1 MPLRIYN
8 WKRFWCSRTGRL
20 NLSDSGY
27 LFDPES
33 EFGNIYNPDVVP
45 FEKIAT
51 LQCLGLLGEPGIGK
65 STTMS
70 TQKQNI
76 EARVTEA
83 GDASQSVD
91 LRAFQT
97 DARLVNAIFEE
108 SVFLDWKK
116 GSHRLHLFLD
126 SLDECLL
133 RIDSVVALL
142 LDEFKRLPIERLSV
156 RIACR
161 TADWPLGLEE
171 GLRELWG
178 NDSVE
183 VYELAPLRRG
193 DVAEAARANG
203 LDADSFL
210 VEVDRKEAVPLA
222 IKPVP

>member
-1 MPLRIYN
+1 MSIGMTSKTYD
-8 WKRFWCSRTGRL
+8 WKRFWCTRTGKL

-33 EFGNIYNPDVVP
+33 EFGNIYNPDVFP
-45 FEKIAT
+45 FEKIAKFH
-51 LQCLGLLGEPGIGK
+51 CLGLLGEPGIGK
-65 STTMS
+65 STTMR
-70 TQKQNI
+70 TQKRVIDAQ
-76 EARVTEA
+76 VTEA
-83 GDASQSVD
+83 GDVSQWVD

-97 DARLVNAIFEE
+97 DARLVKAVFEDPI
-108 SVFLDWKK
+108 FLDWKK

-178 NDSVE
+178 NESVE
-183 VYELAPLRRG
+183 VYELAPLRRR
-193 DVAEAARANG
+193 DVAEAARAIG
-203 LDADSFL
+203 LDPDSFF
-210 VEVDRKEAVPLA
+210 DGSRPQRSCAA
-222 IKPVP
+222 GD